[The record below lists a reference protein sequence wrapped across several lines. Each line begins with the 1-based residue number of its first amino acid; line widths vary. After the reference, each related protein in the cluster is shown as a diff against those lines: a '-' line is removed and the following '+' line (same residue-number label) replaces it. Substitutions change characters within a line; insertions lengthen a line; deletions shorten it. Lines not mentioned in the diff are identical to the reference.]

1 MNTYLKQLRGFA
13 KYALI
18 GLLACIL
25 LFPVYWMLVS
35 SFMPNSYLM
44 SLPPHFLP
52 ENPTAANYLK
62 IFTNAQYLTYFK
74 NSFLVSSFTV
84 VLCLIVSILS
94 GYGFS
99 RYTFKGKNIAMTS
112 ILTVQ
117 MFPIVAILI
126 TLYTFYFKWGMINS
140 YRGLILADTTFCLP
154 LSVALMKAFFDTIPR
169 SLDESS
175 KIDGCGRLRTLFSVL
190 LPLTIPGLI
199 AVGVYTFLH
208 SWDDFLFSLVIMQK
222 DTMKTLPVGL
232 AQSFLGEYA
241 HDYAGMMTFAVSA
254 SAPIVILFIFFQK
267 YLIAGLTAGAVKG

>member
-1 MNTYLKQLRGFA
+1 MAKYLKLLRGNVRYVFVLL
-13 KYALI
+13 LI
-18 GLLACIL
+18 CIV
-25 LFPVYWMLVS
+25 LFPVYWMFVS

-52 ENPTAANYLK
+52 ENPTITNYIK
-62 IFTNAQYLTYFK
+62 ILSNNQYLTYFK
-74 NSFLVSSFTV
+74 NSFLVSSSTV
-84 VLCLIVSILS
+84 ILCLIVSILS

-99 RYTFKGKNIAMTS
+99 RYSFKGKSVAITS

-117 MFPIVAILI
+117 MFPVVAILI
-126 TLYTFYFKWGMINS
+126 SLYTFYQQWGMLNT

-154 LSVALMKAFFDTIPR
+154 LSVTLLKAFFDTIPR

-175 KIDGCGRLRTLFSVL
+175 KIDGCGRLRTLVSVL
-190 LPLTIPGLI
+190 LPLTAPGLL

-222 DTMKTLPVGL
+222 NTMKTLPVGL

-241 HDYAGMMTFAVSA
+241 HDYAGMMAFAVAA
-254 SAPIVILFIFFQK
+254 SAPIVLLFIFFQK

>member
-1 MNTYLKQLRGFA
+1 MPVRLKPIHHYA
-13 KYALI
+13 KYVFTV
-18 GLLACIL
+18 LLVCIV
-25 LFPVYWMLVS
+25 LFPIYWMLVS

-52 ENPTAANYLK
+52 KNPNFANYIK
-62 IFTNAQYLTYFK
+62 IFTNNQYLTFFK
-74 NSFLVSSFTV
+74 NSFLVSSSTV

-99 RYTFKGKNIAMTS
+99 RYNFKGKGFAMTA

-126 TLYTFYFKWGMINS
+126 SLYTLYLKWGMINT

-154 LSVALMKAFFDTIPR
+154 LSVTLLKAFFDTIPR

-175 KIDGCGRLRTLFSVL
+175 KIDGCGRLRTLVSVL
-190 LPLTIPGLI
+190 LPLTVPGLL
-199 AVGVYTFLH
+199 AVGIYTFLH
-208 SWDDFLFSLVIMQK
+208 SWDDFLFGLVIMQK
-222 DTMKTLPVGL
+222 DIMKTLPVGL

-241 HDYAGMMTFAVSA
+241 HDSASMMPFAVSA
-254 SAPIVILFIFFQK
+254 SVPIVALFIFFQK
-267 YLIAGLTAGAVKG
+267 YMIAGLTAGAVKG